1 MIIGP
6 TERQCQSGLSFTARL
21 RPAID
26 SVRRAR
32 RAGHFYTA
40 GLEHSPTS
48 STGTGWEQT
57 PLRARKL
64 YVVVPKLTTDNSD
77 DGVLMDDSVYP
88 QMVAQTRR
96 AQKERLE
103 LWLPWIPL
111 ITALTALT
119 ARRH

>member
-1 MIIGP
+1 LVP
-6 TERQCQSGLSFTARL
+6 QNVSVNQVFPSPPRL

-88 QMVAQTRR
+88 QMVRR
-96 AQKERLE
+96 SVE
-103 LWLPWIPL
+103 P
-111 ITALTALT
+111 
-119 ARRH
+119 RRND